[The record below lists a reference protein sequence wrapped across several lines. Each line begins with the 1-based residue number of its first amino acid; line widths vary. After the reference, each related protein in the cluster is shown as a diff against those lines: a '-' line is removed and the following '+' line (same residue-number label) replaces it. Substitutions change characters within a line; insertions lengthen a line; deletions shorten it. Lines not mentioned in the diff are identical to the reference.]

1 MKVGSDHNN
10 IHRKV
15 TEKELSTWLKQNVIP
30 HVENRRIWAFYG
42 DLGAGKTT
50 LIKTLCAL
58 LGIDKNE
65 VNSPTFALVNT
76 YCTNERE
83 IHHFDFY
90 RIEDEEEAYDIGY
103 DEYFYGTGL
112 CLIEW
117 PEKIESL
124 LPEDTVKVKISPDE
138 DSDCRHYEIQYE

>member
-1 MKVGSDHNN
+1 MKVGSDHNK

-15 TEKELSTWLKQNVIP
+15 TEKELSTWLKQHVIP
-30 HVENRRIWAFYG
+30 YVENRRIWAFYG

-76 YCTNERE
+76 YSTTERE

-90 RIEDEEEAYDIGY
+90 RIENEEEAYDMGY

-138 DSDCRHYEIQYE
+138 DSDCRHYEIQHE